1 MPNVIYIQ
9 VISGYKDEVKE
20 ENIYAKPDNRG
31 VSYVTGVKRTSTGKT
46 SPVIDET
53 MVFPLFEDLKME
65 VGSTMSSFADMFHG
79 ISDMINL
86 GSGYFAGA
94 TGTTTTGIQNLT
106 NIFDVPRWQKTNPLK
121 FNVTLP
127 FFTIQDAR
135 KDVYIPMKKIMD
147 LTILSKVGGEGSQ
160 TWSVPGFSAA
170 TINQTLK
177 GATKDKKSI
186 AEASSASS
194 KYSNRSA
201 KLVAIKIPGI
211 MTIPL
216 AIIESAHPTWS
227 KQIVKTSDGVSP
239 LWGKLDCSIIG
250 IYPALSSDFN
260 GGV

>member
-9 VISGYKDEVKE
+9 VISGFSDITKE
-20 ENIYAKPDNRG
+20 E
-31 VSYVTGVKRTSTGKT
+31 TVKGKGGKLNKINKVVGHN
-46 SPVIDET
+46 PVIDET

-127 FFTIQDAR
+127 FFTIQDAVY
-135 KDVYIPMKKIMD
+135 DVYDPMVRIMN
-147 LTILSKVGGEGSQ
+147 LTILSKVGGKGSQ

-170 TINQTLK
+170 TINQTFK
-177 GATKDKKSI
+177 GAGKDSKSI
-186 AEASSASS
+186 AEASSTAAKYSS
-194 KYSNRSA
+194 KSA

-227 KQIVKTSDGVSP
+227 KQVVSINNGAGVSP